1 MDCELLNLSS
11 HTTGYF
17 ESNREAML
25 RYIPDGVR
33 KTLEFGCGTGLFSA
47 LLKEKLSTESW
58 GVEIDH
64 DAAQKA
70 VQKLDKVIEEDAMT
84 SLAKIPD
91 HYFDCAIFFDVLEH
105 LVDPYTLLVSVKQKL
120 TDDAVV
126 IASIPNIRYYRA
138 LYALVVRGDWK
149 YRDSGVLDK
158 THLRFF
164 TKKSIA
170 RTFDQ
175 LGFDIVTLEGMHPTS
190 SRTFR
195 ILNAFLLNCLSD
207 VRYKHFAVVAKPIM
221 FAQK

>member
-1 MDCELLNLSS
+1 
-11 HTTGYF
+11 
-17 ESNREAML
+17 
-25 RYIPDGVR
+25 
-33 KTLEFGCGTGLFSA
+33 
-47 LLKEKLSTESW
+47 
-58 GVEIDH
+58 
-64 DAAQKA
+64 
-70 VQKLDKVIEEDAMT
+70 
-84 SLAKIPD
+84 
-91 HYFDCAIFFDVLEH
+91 VLEH

-207 VRYKHFAVVAKPIM
+207 VRYKHFAVVAKP
-221 FAQK
+221 K

>member
-11 HTTGYF
+11 HTTDYF
-17 ESNREAML
+17 ESNRAAML
-25 RYIPDGVR
+25 QYIPDGVR

-47 LLKEKLSTESW
+47 LLKEKLSTW

-64 DAAQKA
+64 DAAKKA
-70 VQKLDKVIEEDAMT
+70 AQKLDKVIEEDAMT

-91 HYFDCAIFFDVLEH
+91 CYFDCALFFDVLEH

-120 TDDAVV
+120 TEGAVV

-138 LYALVVRGDWK
+138 LSKLVVHGDWK
-149 YRDSGVLDK
+149 YRDHGVLDK

-170 RTFDQ
+170 RMFDQ

-207 VRYKHFAVVAKPIM
+207 VRYKHFAVVAKP
-221 FAQK
+221 K

>member
-1 MDCELLNLSS
+1 
-11 HTTGYF
+11 
-17 ESNREAML
+17 ML
-25 RYIPDGVR
+25 RYIPAGVR
-33 KTLEFGCGTGLFSA
+33 KTLEFGCGAGAFSA
-47 LLKEKLSTESW
+47 LLKKKFSMESW

-64 DAAQKA
+64 DAAKKA
-70 VQKLDKVIEEDAMT
+70 AQKLDEVIEEDAMT

-91 HYFDCAIFFDVLEH
+91 RYFDCALFFDVLEH

-120 TDDAVV
+120 TEGAVV

-138 LYALVVRGDWK
+138 LSKLVVRGDWK
-149 YRDSGVLDK
+149 YRDHGVLDK

-170 RTFDQ
+170 RMFDQ

-195 ILNAFLLNCLSD
+195 MLNVLMLNCLSD
-207 VRYKHFAVVAKPIM
+207 VRYKHFAVVAKP
-221 FAQK
+221 K